1 MRTTAGSEDG
11 REVFARECGQ
21 EQTFIS
27 KKKTERERERERMD
41 SSNGPA
47 EKDHCTANISVRPF

>member
-1 MRTTAGSEDG
+1 MEGKYLPESVG
-11 REVFARECGQ
+11 RSRL
-21 EQTFIS
+21 S
-27 KKKTERERERERMD
+27 YLKKKTERERERERERMD